1 MAAISVL
8 LLPLKLKARL
18 LPIDHLFGEKI
29 CFSSKVFDRFL
40 RMFGF
45 RGIDTDQ
52 PDSFP
57 INKKK
62 SVSIDDAFH
71 FINIGMGGGEK
82 KK

>member
-1 MAAISVL
+1 
-8 LLPLKLKARL
+8 
-18 LPIDHLFGEKI
+18 
-29 CFSSKVFDRFL
+29 
-40 RMFGF
+40 MFGF